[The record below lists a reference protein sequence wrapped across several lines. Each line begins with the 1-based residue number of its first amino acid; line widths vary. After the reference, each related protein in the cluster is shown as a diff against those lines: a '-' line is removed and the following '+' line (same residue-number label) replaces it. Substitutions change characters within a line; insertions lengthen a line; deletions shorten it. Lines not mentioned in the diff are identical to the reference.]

1 MVSEHNGGA
10 YGFRLVPPASLA
22 LPNLSEQRPEATDVA
37 VDWAFSSAIA
47 DVTAFDG
54 DHYLMAHR
62 GGGLLDVR
70 RSPARI
76 FYAVPRLT
84 TPAAF
89 VHPILARPMAF
100 LARWRGNLTLHG
112 GAFVHDGRAWV
123 VTGRREAGKSALLAG
138 LAQRGVP
145 ILSDDLVV
153 IDGDDVLAGPCC
165 VDLRT
170 DTAARMPEAQSIGT
184 VGGRTR
190 YRLPT
195 PPAPMSVPLG
205 GICLLE
211 WGDGAPEL
219 TRLPVEHSLRLLH
232 GQHYATEIGPPE
244 PEQNLAL
251 LERPIWRFQRERDWA
266 HADATLDH
274 LLGALAAG

>member
-1 MVSEHNGGA
+1 MASEHNAGA
-10 YGFRLVPPASLA
+10 YGFRLVPPGSLE
-22 LPNLSEQRPEATDVA
+22 LPNLSEQRSDATGVA
-37 VDWAFSSAIA
+37 VDWACSSAIA
-47 DVTAFDG
+47 DTEEFDG
-54 DHYLMAHR
+54 DRYLKAHR

-70 RSPARI
+70 RAPAMI
-76 FYAVPRLT
+76 FYAVPHLT

-100 LARWRGNLTLHG
+100 LARWRGNITLHG

-123 VTGRREAGKSALLAG
+123 VTGQREAGKSALLAG

-153 IDGDDVLAGPCC
+153 IDGEDVLAGPCC
-165 VDLRT
+165 VDLRE
-170 DTAARMPEAQSIGT
+170 DTAARAPEACNIGS
-184 VGGRTR
+184 VGGRMR

-195 PPAPMSVPLG
+195 PPAPASVRLG

-211 WGDGAPEL
+211 WGDGAPAVTL
-219 TRLPVEHSLRLLH
+219 LPFAQSLRLLH
-232 GQHYATEIGPPE
+232 RQHYATDIGPPE

-251 LERPIWRFQRERDWA
+251 LDRPIWRFQRERDWA
-266 HADATLDH
+266 QADATLDH
-274 LLGALAAG
+274 LLGVLAAS